1 MYHVLE
7 VEYALT
13 LQPDD
18 DVASEKVRS
27 STYLVIVIIINI
39 MLLWKIMRVVVEGN
53 IVMRLEMCVCVCV
66 FKFGCTI
73 VRTCQCFV

>member
-39 MLLWKIMRVVVEGN
+39 MLLWKIMKVVVEGN
-53 IVMRLEMCVCVCV
+53 IVMR
-66 FKFGCTI
+66 
-73 VRTCQCFV
+73 

>member
-1 MYHVLE
+1 MYYHVLE
-7 VEYALT
+7 VEYAFT

-39 MLLWKIMRVVVEGN
+39 MLLWKIMKVVVEGN
-53 IVMRLEMCVCVCV
+53 IVMRLEMFVCVC
-66 FKFGCTI
+66 FKSI
-73 VRTCQCFV
+73 

>member
-27 STYLVIVIIINI
+27 STYLVIVFIINI
-39 MLLWKIMRVVVEGN
+39 MLLWKIMKVVEEGN
-53 IVMRLEMCVCVCV
+53 VVIRLEMFVCVCV
-66 FKFGCTI
+66 FKVLMPLIFGH
-73 VRTCQCFV
+73 

>member
-7 VEYALT
+7 VEYAFT

-27 STYLVIVIIINI
+27 STYLVNTMISGDHDDISGGSFCDHDD
-39 MLLWKIMRVVVEGN
+39 R
-53 IVMRLEMCVCVCV
+53 
-66 FKFGCTI
+66 
-73 VRTCQCFV
+73 QH